1 MDIVVFGM
9 ASLATFG
16 WTALRAARSS
26 ASRSLSTT
34 ATGATFHVRE
44 AFGSKLARLL
54 SDGPNSLQL
63 IVDFDRTLTTS
74 KSESAYGVIEENQP
88 DDVRKAARD
97 LYHYY
102 HAIEVDPKRS
112 IAEKTPFMMEWYE
125 KAHELLAHSKIS
137 KATME
142 SACKDAPL
150 SFRPEVAEVLRVAK
164 RLDVPVMVFSAG
176 IANVIRELFKQ
187 LLPADCTG
195 PHLHVVS
202 NQIVWGEDGTIAGWE
217 GDLIHMFN
225 KNESHLR
232 GSALY
237 PELLRR
243 RNVLLVGDSLGDV
256 SMADGLP
263 HENIVRIGI
272 VNGDPAV
279 YLQQYLKAF
288 DAVVADGTSFAPVLD
303 ILQRVEASA
312 IAATAAAG
320 GAGVGVAAFAAGAA
334 STIKVQRETA

>member
-1 MDIVVFGM
+1 MEFLAFGM
-9 ASLATFG
+9 ATLTTFA
-16 WTALRAARSS
+16 WTALRGAR
-26 ASRSLSTT
+26 
-34 ATGATFHVRE
+34 F
-44 AFGSKLARLL
+44 ARLHSSGRSAASGRSPIAFHRSEAYDTKL
-54 SDGPNSLQL
+54 TRLIRDGHSSLQL
-63 IVDFDRTLTTS
+63 IVDFDRTLTT
-74 KSESAYGVIEENQP
+74 KESESAYGVIEENQP
-88 DDVRKAARD
+88 EDTRKAARD
-97 LYHYY
+97 LFHHY
-102 HAIEVDPKRS
+102 HAIEVDPKLS

-125 KAHELLAHSKIS
+125 KAHELLAHSKIT
-137 KATME
+137 KTTME
-142 SACKDAPL
+142 AACKDAPL
-150 SFRPEVAEVLRVAK
+150 TFRPEVAEVLRVAK
-164 RLDVPVMVFSAG
+164 RLNVPVMVFSAG
-176 IANVIRELFKQ
+176 IGNVIRELFKQ

-263 HENIVRIGI
+263 HENIVRVGI

-279 YLQQYLKAF
+279 YLPQYQKAF
-288 DAVVADGTSFAPVLD
+288 DAVIADGTSLAPVLD
-303 ILQRVEASA
+303 VLQRVEA
-312 IAATAAAG
+312 AAASEAEAPAAVVTE
-320 GAGVGVAAFAAGAA
+320 AGTNAMMQ
-334 STIKVQRETA
+334 SQTA

>member
-1 MDIVVFGM
+1 MQM
-9 ASLATFG
+9 
-16 WTALRAARSS
+16 
-26 ASRSLSTT
+26 
-34 ATGATFHVRE
+34 
-44 AFGSKLARLL
+44 
-54 SDGPNSLQL
+54 

-102 HAIEVDPKRS
+102 HAIEVDPTRS
-112 IAEKTPFMMEWYE
+112 IAEKTPYMMEWYE
-125 KAHELLAHSKIS
+125 KAHELLAHSKIT

-142 SACKDAPL
+142 CACRVAPL

-164 RLDVPVMVFSAG
+164 RLNVPVMVFSAG
-176 IANVIRELFKQ
+176 IGNVIRELFKQ
-187 LLPADCTG
+187 LLPEDCTG

-263 HENIVRIGI
+263 HDNILRIGI

-288 DAVVADGTSFAPVLD
+288 DAVIADGTSFAPVLD
-303 ILQRVEASA
+303 ILKRVEASEA
-312 IAATAAAG
+312 AAATAG
-320 GAGVGVAAFAAGAA
+320 GAGAALAASGPGEEGIASGVAQSG
-334 STIKVQRETA
+334 TI